1 MELADDYAIAARLDA
16 AAKEISGLAT
26 QFDVF
31 RFLKRLTEA
40 RGLRSF
46 MVTLLPNEF
55 ARELSAHTLIT
66 NWPADLL
73 NLYDQNLLLPASPAF
88 RRLRMSTRP
97 FHFDAE
103 NPKQSPEGDALFGQY
118 GMRHGAWFPVHNAAG
133 ERGAIAFSGDA
144 APKPLDFVELS
155 WLSAA
160 IYDQLHTISRKTA
173 PVRDLLTEREA
184 ACLTWTSAGKTSAE
198 IAEILGLSEHTVN
211 HYLNRVTRKLDAVN
225 RTQAVAKAL
234 RQNIIK

>member
-1 MELADDYAIAARLDA
+1 MESADDHTIAARLENA
-16 AAKEISGLAT
+16 ATEISGLAT

-31 RFLKRLTEA
+31 RFLKRLTEK
-40 RGLRSF
+40 RGLRAF
-46 MVTLLPNEF
+46 MVVSLPNEF
-55 ARELSAHTLIT
+55 AQALSAHTLIT

-73 NLYDQNLLLPASPAF
+73 NLYDQERLLAKSPVF
-88 RRLRMSTRP
+88 RQLRTTTRP
-97 FHFDAE
+97 FHVDTVKLGGE
-103 NPKQSPEGDALFGQY
+103 HGPLFERF
-118 GMRHGAWFPVHNAAG
+118 GMRHGLWLPVHNASA
-133 ERGAIAFSGDA
+133 EMGAIGFSGET
-144 APKPLDFVELS
+144 PPTPLDIVELF
-155 WLSAA
+155 WIAVA
-160 IYDQLHTISRKTA
+160 VYDQLHAIGLKTMPA
-173 PVRDLLTEREA
+173 REVLTEREA